1 MNKRYFVGEN
11 GVWTRFE
18 YDAATVDAADM
29 DLLRWMLIDKSRE
42 NRSKIDSEA

>member
-1 MNKRYFVGEN
+1 MNKRYVVGKD

-29 DLLRWMLIDKSRE
+29 DLLRWMLIDKFSE
-42 NRSKIDSEA
+42 NRSKIDSGE